1 MQLKSVKLVGFKS
14 FVDPTTIQVMN
25 GMNGVVGPN
34 GCGKSN
40 IIDAVRWVIG
50 ERSAKQLR
58 GQSMADVIFNGTSGR
73 KPVGRASVELLF
85 DNSDGSVVGDC
96 ASFAEIAIKREVF
109 RDGQSSYYLNGTS
122 CRRQDIVDIFYGTGL
137 GSRSYA
143 IIEQGMISRLIEA
156 KPEDL
161 RNHLEEAAGISK
173 YKQRRHDTE
182 NRMARTEENLS
193 RLIDLRDELDKQ
205 LKHLQRQASA
215 AERYKVLRDEERR
228 INAQIKALHW
238 KKLQAELE
246 KNHEKA
252 QVVENERERLYAM
265 QHHADTEIEKL
276 RLKHIEANDKH
287 QIAQKEFYSLG
298 SEITRVEQEIKYTQD
313 QLERWKRELDNT
325 TLRFEEL
332 SESASEYEIQIA
344 ELSCEVESLRPQAV
358 LLSEDY
364 RVAAEVL
371 VEAERD
377 MQAWNEEW
385 ERHQANYADSRKA
398 LEVGQT
404 KSLHYSQER
413 QQLSARLSRLKS
425 TQNIELAEQLQI
437 DIIPL
442 KMQLNAYSQERDE
455 RQQELSSILTHI
467 QEKKITIDATQ
478 KAINEK
484 RGLLQTQVGRKSSL
498 EALQEAAFAS
508 ADKSVA
514 NWLAEHQLTD
524 YPRLGKNI
532 TVTSGWEL
540 AVETV
545 LKGLF
550 DAICIDNLDSF
561 MDHFAPLN
569 SGELMLLETAKQP
582 FSASPTTFVS
592 LASLVVS
599 EWPVAE
605 WLGNVFV
612 VDSLSQAKS
621 MRHELS
627 DHQSLITR
635 DGIWLGKHWLRV
647 AKAAKNEDSV
657 LLRDQEIKALTES
670 SLQLK
675 NDVLSLESE
684 LDYVKEAVVE
694 LERRRED
701 CHQKAQSLNNDIIKT
716 QSQLTEKETRYDALI
731 QREQAISQEL
741 MECQQRDSDLQDQLT
756 LVMELIAQSE
766 VDVANFASHKEHLL
780 LQKNQRVM
788 TLDAS
793 RKKAQEAKQRADE
806 YDIRLSSN
814 QNQLAILQ
822 QTMVRDS
829 RQLDQLNEQRH
840 DLSDRLEHA
849 DDPLSDLR
857 EKLQQHLELQSGLTQ
872 VLSQASNF
880 LEECNNQMT
889 LLEKEKNQSQFELN
903 QVQTTYQQLQMD
915 KQAVTVRQAT
925 IIEQLQESEISLDT
939 LLETLPTEAT
949 LQGWEEQA
957 SEVASRITRLG
968 PINLA
973 AIEEHDTLKE
983 RKEYIDKQHADLEE
997 ALSILRGAIHKIDKE
1012 TRGKFK
1018 ETFDKVNQ
1026 GFQHLFPK
1034 IFGGGNAALELDNED
1049 FLVAGVSV
1057 KAQPP
1062 GKRNSTIHM
1071 LSGGEKALT
1080 AIALVFALFQL
1091 NPAPFCIL
1099 DEVDAPLDDLNV
1111 GRYCRLISEM
1121 SSKIQFIVIS
1131 HNKVTIE
1138 ACDRLMGIT
1147 MQEPGVSRVVSV
1159 DIDEAVSLAEA

>member
-58 GQSMADVIFNGTSGR
+58 GQSMSDVIFNGTSGR

-96 ASFAEIAIKREVF
+96 ASFAEISIKREVF
-109 RDGQSSYYLNGTS
+109 RDGQSSYYLNGTA

-193 RLIDLRDELDKQ
+193 RLMDLRDELDKQ

-215 AERYKVLRDEERR
+215 AERYKVLREEERK
-228 INAQIKALHW
+228 INAEIKALHW
-238 KKLQAELE
+238 KKWQAEFE
-246 KNHEKA
+246 KNHDKL
-252 QVVENERERLYAM
+252 QLIENERERLHAI
-265 QHHADTEIEKL
+265 QHHAERDLEKC
-276 RLKHIEANDKH
+276 RADQIVANDQYH
-287 QIAQKEFYSLG
+287 AAQKEFYSIG
-298 SEITRVEQEIKYTQD
+298 GEIARVEQEIKYTQD
-313 QLERWKRELDNT
+313 QLERWKRELENT
-325 TLRFEEL
+325 TSRFDEL
-332 SESASEYEIQIA
+332 SESASEYEMQIT
-344 ELSCEVESLRPQAV
+344 ELSEELEALRPQALSLSDNYRAATAV
-358 LLSEDY
+358 LAD
-364 RVAAEVL
+364 AEKN
-371 VEAERD
+371 
-377 MQAWNEEW
+377 MQVWNESW
-385 ERHQANYADSRKA
+385 ESYQSRYADSSKA
-398 LEVGQT
+398 LEVSRT

-413 QQLSARLSRLKS
+413 QQLAARLARLKE
-425 TQNIELAEQLQI
+425 TQNAEQAEQI
-437 DIIPL
+437 QLDIMPL
-442 KMQLNAYSQERDE
+442 KMQLDTYHHQRTEY
-455 RQQELSSILTHI
+455 QYELESILNQI
-467 QEKKITIDATQ
+467 QEKKSAVEVTQ
-478 KAINEK
+478 KNINDK
-484 RGLLQTQVGRKSSL
+484 RGLLQTQVGRKASL
-498 EALQEAAFAS
+498 EALQEAAFCAQ
-508 ADKSVA
+508 DKSVA
-514 NWLAEHQLTD
+514 NWLTEHQLINS
-524 YPRLGKNI
+524 PRLGKNI
-532 TVTSGWEL
+532 KVTAGWEL

-550 DAICIDNLDSF
+550 DAVCIDGLDSF
-561 MDHFAPLN
+561 IDRFTPPD
-569 SGELMLLETAKQP
+569 SGELMLLETAQQSCVSS
-582 FSASPTTFVS
+582 SASFIS
-592 LASLVVS
+592 LASCVVS

-605 WLGNVFV
+605 WLGNVFI
-612 VDSLSQAKS
+612 VDSLDQAKS
-621 MRHELS
+621 MRHQLL

-635 DGIWLGKHWLRV
+635 EGIWLGKHWLRV
-647 AKAAKNEDSV
+647 AKTIKNEDSL
-657 LLRDQEIKALTES
+657 LLRDQEITALTES

-675 NDVLSLESE
+675 NDLLSLEE
-684 LDYVKEAVVE
+684 TLCFLKEALVE
-694 LERRRED
+694 LERRREE
-701 CHQKAQSLNNDIIKT
+701 CHRKTQSLNSDITKT
-716 QSQLTEKETRYDALI
+716 QSQLTEKETRYDALM
-731 QREQAISQEL
+731 QQQQAIAQEM
-741 MECQQRDSDLQDQLT
+741 MECHQRDADLQDQLT
-756 LVMELIAQSE
+756 DMLEIIAQYEIELTDFDSK
-766 VDVANFASHKEHLL
+766 KEQLL
-780 LQKNQRVM
+780 AQKNHY
-788 TLDAS
+788 LDVLNMS
-793 RKKAQEAKQRADE
+793 RQKAQEAKQRADE

-814 QNQLAILQ
+814 ESQLAVLQ
-822 QTMVRDS
+822 QTMAREA
-829 RQLDQLNEQRH
+829 RQLNQLSEQR
-840 DLSDRLEHA
+840 DNLSERLSHA
-849 DDPLSDLR
+849 DDPLHELR
-857 EKLQQHLELQSGLTQ
+857 EKLQEQLELRSQFEQALLEATQ
-872 VLSQASNF
+872 L
-880 LEECNNQMT
+880 LETCNHKMAA
-889 LLEKEKNQSQFELN
+889 LEKEKGQAQLELERI
-903 QVQTTYQQLQMD
+903 QATYQQLQMD
-915 KQAVTVRQAT
+915 QQGVIVRQT
-925 IIEQLQESEISLDT
+925 TLTEQLQELQVTLDALLDT
-939 LLETLPTEAT
+939 LPLEAT
-949 LQGWEEQA
+949 LQAWEERA
-957 SEVASRITRLG
+957 VEIASRITRLG

-997 ALSILRGAIHKIDKE
+997 ALSILKNAIHKIDKE

-1026 GFQHLFPK
+1026 GFQYLFPK
-1034 IFGGGNAALELDNED
+1034 IFGGGNAALELDNDD
-1049 FLVAGVSV
+1049 FLVAGVVV

-1121 SSKIQFIVIS
+1121 SAKIQFIVIS

-1159 DIDEAVSLAEA
+1159 DIDEAVSLVEA